1 MKPPEEIVKSIIINI
16 VTATA
21 TVLLAAPAASYA
33 QSSHSTLTRAQV
45 RQELLD
51 LESVGYDP
59 SAGDADNYPDGIV
72 AAQERLAAKRLA
84 EHKNSEAAY
93 GSTGAPGTFSGAPA
107 VAAVK
112 R

>member
-1 MKPPEEIVKSIIINI
+1 MKSII
-16 VTATA
+16 VTIAAVAATA
-21 TVLLAAPAASYA
+21 LLAAPTVSYA
-33 QSSHSTLTRAQV
+33 QASHSTLTRAQV

-51 LESVGYDP
+51 LESVGYNP
-59 SAGDADNYPDGIV
+59 STGDGDNYPDDIV

-84 EHKNSEAAY
+84 EHKRSEAAY

>member
-1 MKPPEEIVKSIIINI
+1 MKSVV
-16 VTATA
+16 VTIAIAAATA
-21 TVLLAAPAASYA
+21 TLLLAAPTVSYA

-51 LESVGYDP
+51 LESVGYNP
-59 SAGDADNYPDGIV
+59 SIGDGDNYPDDIV

-84 EHKNSEAAY
+84 ERKSAEAAY
-93 GSTGAPGTFSGAPA
+93 GSNGAPGTDSGAPA
-107 VAAVK
+107 VSAVK

>member
-1 MKPPEEIVKSIIINI
+1 MKSII
-16 VTATA
+16 VTIATVAATA
-21 TVLLAAPAASYA
+21 TVLLAAPTASYA

-59 SAGDADNYPDGIV
+59 ATGESDNYPDDLV

-84 EHKNSEAAY
+84 EHKSSEAAY
-93 GSTGAPGTFSGAPA
+93 GPTGAPGTFSGAPA

>member
-1 MKPPEEIVKSIIINI
+1 VKSIIVTIAT

-21 TVLLAAPAASYA
+21 TALLAAPALSYA

-51 LESVGYDP
+51 LESVGYNP
-59 SAGDADNYPDGIV
+59 SIGDGDSYPDDIV

-84 EHKNSEAAY
+84 EHGNAEAGY
-93 GSTGAPGTFSGAPA
+93 GPNGAPGSDAGAPA
-107 VAAVK
+107 STGVT